1 METQELQAIIRQSIR
16 ETIREI
22 LREER
27 LALCLALIPRVS
39 EKEMTEIREQFGIP
53 SECKTEE
60 FVNVT
65 DWVRNGTDLK

>member
-1 METQELQAIIRQSIR
+1 METQELQTIIRQSVR
-16 ETIREI
+16 ESIREI

-39 EKEMTEIREQFGIP
+39 NKEMQEIREQFGSP
-53 SECKTEE
+53 ADYNTQE
-60 FVNVT
+60 FVNIT